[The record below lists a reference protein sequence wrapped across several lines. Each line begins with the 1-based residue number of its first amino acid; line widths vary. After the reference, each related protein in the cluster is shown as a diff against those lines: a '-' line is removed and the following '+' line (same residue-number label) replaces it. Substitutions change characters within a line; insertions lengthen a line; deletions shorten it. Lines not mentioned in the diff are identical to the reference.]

1 VMAREAT
8 ELTCQ
13 ELVELVTD
21 YLEDTLAPFDRDA
34 LERHLADCR
43 FCRAYVEQMRLA
55 IELTGMPELAS
66 PSPPSEELL
75 AAFRTWRR
83 ARA

>member
-1 VMAREAT
+1 MAQEAT
-8 ELTCQ
+8 ELACQ

-21 YLEDTLAPFDRDA
+21 YLEDVLAPAERDA
-34 LERHLADCR
+34 LERHLAECR
-43 FCRAYVEQMRLA
+43 FCRAYLEQMRLT
-55 IELTGMPELAS
+55 IELAGMPELAP